1 MRLHY
6 SLVFVLSL
14 SIVFWILN
22 CSLEVDLSKELTAPV
37 NHNVDQ
43 QIEAE
48 TDVRYLSLLL
58 NFPWVLYLKDLTSY
72 DISSMFTYN
81 FLPLLRSIWEKKK
94 GVYNNIMLYIDFN
107 CDSISLFFEW
117 NGDQVIE
124 SKRVRW
130 KLVPTRRE
138 QEKWD
143 KATKAATGGSVSI
156 VMLSSNPVPF
166 IH

>member
-1 MRLHY
+1 MWLHY

-58 NFPWVLYLKDLTSY
+58 NFP
-72 DISSMFTYN
+72 
-81 FLPLLRSIWEKKK
+81 
-94 GVYNNIMLYIDFN
+94 
-107 CDSISLFFEW
+107 
-117 NGDQVIE
+117 
-124 SKRVRW
+124 
-130 KLVPTRRE
+130 
-138 QEKWD
+138 
-143 KATKAATGGSVSI
+143 
-156 VMLSSNPVPF
+156 
-166 IH
+166 